1 MLSCFCIIDIVWNNH
16 KLVFTLL
23 SIQLPVQPLSFQA
36 LSATLL
42 YYNRKFGLRASGVL
56 FFFWFFL
63 IIAGLSQLRS
73 EIVDHANLPDDKNVQ
88 YSFVSYM
95 VYYPLIVLMFV
106 LNCFA
111 DLPPRDTPY
120 KYEKV
125 TWLDILLTLPNSYN
139 VTFM

>member
-1 MLSCFCIIDIVWNNH
+1 M
-16 KLVFTLL
+16 
-23 SIQLPVQPLSFQA
+23 QA

-42 YYNRKFGLRASGVL
+42 YYNRKFGMRASGVL
-56 FFFWFFL
+56 FFFWVLL
-63 IIAGLSQLRS
+63 IIAGVSQLRP
-73 EIVDHANLPDDKNVQ
+73 EIVKHTNLPDDENVQ

-95 VYYPLIVLMFV
+95 VYYPLIILMFV

-125 TWLDILLTLPNSYN
+125 S
-139 VTFM
+139 